1 VERIDMD
8 ASIYPGCSLDGT
20 AREYGESL
28 EGVTKMLGVHLQELE
43 DWSCCGASSAHVMND
58 DLAVALAARNV
69 AIADRAGMDL
79 VVPCAACYQRLK
91 VAEKALLAGKKLDGV
106 ESYSGKIRIKP
117 VADFLWD
124 DVGERQIV
132 SPLKRPLKGLDAVC
146 YYGCLTARPPK
157 ITDSKRPE
165 NPTSMDEIVT
175 SLGGMVRPWSYKTDC
190 CGGSLVLTQP
200 EIARALIRKLL
211 DMAEEAGAECIVVNC
226 PMCQSNLDSKQTE
239 ISREAG
245 RGYNMPILYLT
256 EVMGLAY
263 GHPSATKWL
272 SRHITD
278 PRPLLMRKS
287 LL

>member
-1 VERIDMD
+1 MD

-28 EGVTKMLGVHLQELE
+28 EAVTKMLDVHLHELK
-43 DWSCCGASSAHVMND
+43 DWNCCGASSAHVMNHE
-58 DLAVALAARNV
+58 LAVSLAARNL

-117 VADFLWD
+117 LADFLWD
-124 DVGERQIV
+124 DVGEKKIV
-132 SPLKRPLKGLDAVC
+132 SILRKPMKGLNAVC

-157 ITDSKRPE
+157 VTDSKRPE
-165 NPTSMDEIVT
+165 NPMSMDEIVT
-175 SLGGMVRPWSYKTDC
+175 SLGGEVRPWSYKTDC
-190 CGGSLVLTQP
+190 CGGSLILTQP
-200 EIARALIRKLL
+200 EIARTLIKKLL
-211 DMAEEAGAECIVVNC
+211 DMAEEAEAECIVASC
-226 PMCQSNLDSKQTE
+226 PMCQSSLDSRQSE
-239 ISREAG
+239 ISRESG
-245 RGYNMPILYLT
+245 RQYNMPVLYLT

-263 GHPSATKWL
+263 GHPSAKKWL
-272 SRHITD
+272 RRHITD
-278 PRPLLMRKS
+278 PQPLLTRKS

>member
-1 VERIDMD
+1 MD

-28 EGVTKMLGVHLQELE
+28 EAVSKLLEVNFHELE
-43 DWSCCGASSAHVMND
+43 DWNCCGASSAHVVND
-58 DLAVALAARNV
+58 DLAVALAARNL

-117 VADFLWD
+117 LADFLWD
-124 DVGERQIV
+124 DVGEKKIV
-132 SPLKRPLKGLDAVC
+132 SLLKKPMKGLNAVC
-146 YYGCLTARPPK
+146 YYGCLTARPPRV
-157 ITDSKRPE
+157 TDSKRPE

-175 SLGGMVRPWSYKTDC
+175 CLGAETRPWSYKTDC
-190 CGGSLVLTQP
+190 CGGSLILTQP
-200 EIARALIRKLL
+200 AIAKALVRKLL
-211 DMAEEAGAECIVVNC
+211 DMAEEAGAECIVATC
-226 PMCQSNLDSKQTE
+226 PMCQSNLDSRQSE
-239 ISREAG
+239 ISRETSKE
-245 RGYNMPILYLT
+245 YNIPVLYLT

-263 GHPSATKWL
+263 SHPAAKKWL
-272 SRHITD
+272 RRHITD
-278 PRPLLMRKS
+278 PRPLLARKS